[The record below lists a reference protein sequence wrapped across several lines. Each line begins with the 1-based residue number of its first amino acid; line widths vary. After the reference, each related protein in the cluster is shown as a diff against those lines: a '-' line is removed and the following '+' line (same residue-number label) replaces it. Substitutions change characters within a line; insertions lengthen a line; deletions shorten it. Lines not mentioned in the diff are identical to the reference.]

1 MRTNLFDIR
10 FCTALVFIFVFC
22 LRPTFSQY
30 TIQHLGTLGG
40 TYSVASGLNNK
51 GQVVGWSNIVGD
63 QYDHAFLWESG
74 IMIDLG
80 TLGGNSSYAGAINDS
95 GIIAGQAEISP
106 NTMRAF
112 RYADGSMQNLGTLGG
127 NSSNGQDINNSG
139 VITGGAGTPAY
150 SHAFSYSG
158 EMIDLGTLGG
168 DYSAGLGINNS
179 GQIAG
184 QSTTAPG
191 TNSPQKASLYSGGTM
206 YNLGS
211 LDGVNNSVAHDINDS
226 GWVVGYSI
234 LSDGAGIYG
243 HACLWKNN
251 QIIDLHPPG
260 SQYRRSA
267 AYAINN
273 RGEVVGSI
281 WTNLSPRYAFIWKD
295 GVFRDLT
302 SLLPSDDTNWSY
314 LKDAGDIN
322 DSGKIV
328 GVGIYQGVDRA
339 FLLDPQI
346 VVTKPLADQLFI
358 AGETDTIKWI
368 GGGDIDSLK
377 ITAILNWHTVFPTE
391 FLVSE
396 SVPADAEEFEWN
408 IPDTLLSYKTKIK
421 IEDKNDPTNFA
432 ESESFRLKG
441 YLLTRVN
448 TIDLTYQKF
457 DRTAH
462 AWRFGNATNNMWPST
477 WWSQFT
483 YDQTSI
489 DPYSND
495 FYSEDFN
502 GVHQSFFPD
511 WLAFVRA
518 FGANQCYWSVPL
530 LGLTYRQNAINNWK
544 SRWGVWGGSCFG
556 FSTSSLM
563 AFTDVNNY
571 ITTFPEMPP
580 FNNLYQFSTP
590 LSGIQGDSIRAIINS
605 LQIHQSGKQHQTF
618 IGNLGNDTPL
628 QTLNK
633 IKSSIIEDNGDI
645 GPLLIYNQGTGGG
658 AHAIVV
664 YELIKSTLFA
674 NSYTLFV
681 YDNSYPANLFAQIT
695 IDTVANRWNAPLW
708 AGWGGTNGILIADP
722 INSYFNQPILP
733 NGPLDN
739 SQLNKSLTG
748 NTLNENTKSEVY
760 VSRNLDIVLS
770 DTLGNSIGFKDSVI
784 FNTIPNAYPILFAE
798 TYYTPPS
805 GYHIPAGKYK
815 IDISAIHDSLVN
827 FYFFGDSVT
836 YLYRRIDASPN
847 QTDHLHFD
855 SGLSIAS
862 YDPGIKSIELE
873 TTIANSE
880 YEKVFQFQDIKLAAS
895 DSIEI
900 KENANNGI
908 TVKNFGTQKSYGL
921 KVKYNSDEFIKLFRH
936 QGVNLAQNSSHV
948 FQPVWASL
956 DTMSF
961 RILIDNGNDEV
972 IDDSIFVVN
981 QATGIGDNQGSLI
994 SPNSYNLAQNY
1005 PNPFNPVTTIKYS
1018 IPTSEFVTVKVYDV
1032 LGNQIETLVDEYKP
1046 GGSYEV
1052 NFDAS
1057 NLSSGVYFYK
1067 IQAGEY
1073 INVKKMILLR

>member
-1 MRTNLFDIR
+1 MKKSLIVICFS
-10 FCTALVFIFVFC
+10 TALLITSFEIVHAQEFTNIQLDPPSNNFYN
-22 LRPTFSQY
+22 FSSATAINNAGVVIGNGSAMY
-30 TIQHLGTLGG
+30 TTDIICIWKPGQPYPDQHYFHGYNRTTAEGINDKGNLVGYGPAADGIHGFLNSTDLG
-40 TYSVASGLNNK
+40 K
-51 GQVVGWSNIVGD
+51 GRALDINDRDQVVGWTSDSLYIYENGVFD
-63 QYDHAFLWESG
+63 YLP
-74 IMIDLG
+74 
-80 TLGGNSSYAGAINDS
+80 TSYWGSAAVAINDS
-95 GIIAGQAEISP
+95 GIAVGYWITDCDNSDCYEEACI
-106 NTMRAF
+106 F
-112 RYADGSMQNLGTLGG
+112 RNDSLILIGRLGG
-127 NSSNGQDINNSG
+127 NY
-139 VITGGAGTPAY
+139 AR
-150 SHAFSYSG
+150 
-158 EMIDLGTLGG
+158 
-168 DYSAGLGINNS
+168 
-179 GQIAG
+179 
-184 QSTTAPG
+184 
-191 TNSPQKASLYSGGTM
+191 AS
-206 YNLGS
+206 
-211 LDGVNNSVAHDINDS
+211 D
-226 GWVVGYSI
+226 
-234 LSDGAGIYG
+234 
-243 HACLWKNN
+243 
-251 QIIDLHPPG
+251 
-260 SQYRRSA
+260 
-267 AYAINN
+267 INN
-273 RGEVVGSI
+273 RGQIVGWSCTNSDCSQYRGFIWNNGVWTTIPTLGGSGSEANAINDYGIVVGEAKTASNAQHAI
-281 WTNLSPRYAFIWKD
+281 IYDSSHGL
-295 GVFRDLT
+295 RDLNDLIPQGGGWELISAT
-302 SLLPSDDTNWSY
+302 
-314 LKDAGDIN
+314 DIN
-322 DSGKIV
+322 DAGQIV
-328 GVGIYQGVDRA
+328 GVGRINGLTRA
-339 FLLDPQI
+339 FLLTPTDPGQI
-346 VVTKPLADQLFI
+346 TITKPSEGSLII
-358 AGETDTIKWI
+358 AGEKDTIKWEI
-368 GGGDIDSLK
+368 NGVVDSVRIK
-377 ITAILNWHTVFPTE
+377 VILNWHLILPTE
-391 FLVSE
+391 ILIAE
-396 SVPADAEEFEWN
+396 SVPAYDKQFEWN

-441 YLLTRVN
+441 YVLTRVN

-457 DRTAH
+457 DRTTH

-477 WWSQFT
+477 WWFQFT
-483 YDQTSI
+483 YDQTTI

-556 FSTSSLM
+556 FATSSLM
-563 AFTDVNNY
+563 AFTDVNTY
-571 ITTFPEMPP
+571 VATYPEMPP

-722 INSYFNQPILP
+722 INSYFNQPILR

-739 SQLNKSLTG
+739 SQLDKSLTG

-880 YEKVFQFQDIKLAAS
+880 YEKVFQLRDIKLSAS

-900 KENANNGI
+900 KENANDGI
-908 TVKNFGTQKSYGL
+908 TVKNFGVPKSYGL
-921 KVKYNSDEFIKLFRH
+921 KVKYNSNEFIKLFKH
-936 QGVNLAQNSSHV
+936 EGVTLAQNSSHV

-981 QATGIGDNQGSLI
+981 QATGIGDDQGSLL
-994 SPNSYNLAQNY
+994 SPNIYNLAQNY
-1005 PNPFNPVTTIKYS
+1005 PNPFNPTTKIS
-1018 IPTSEFVTVKVYDV
+1018 WQSPVGSWQTLKVYDV
-1032 LGNQIETLVDEYKP
+1032 LGNEVAKLVDEYKP
-1046 GGSYEV
+1046 AGNYEII
-1052 NFDAS
+1052 FDAK

-1067 IQAGEY
+1067 LQISSFVET
-1073 INVKKMILLR
+1073 KKMILLR

>member
-1 MRTNLFDIR
+1 MSINKKGTDMIKLTQLFLLLIFTGASVGIHAQPSAPPLTSEELMRLHAVKAWDIEFTYHSTDTRIGSGDVPLSYGFNIGNKPIDHWTLSYSHEDQYVLKMTVAGKNGQSDCAPGADSCIPKYDYPGSITNAIE
-10 FCTALVFIFVFC
+10 
-22 LRPTFSQY
+22 TFSRFEEVHLTNGCPEPPDGNLTGPGIQTLLQTY
-30 TIQHLGTLGG
+30 TINRDMILDGTGNNRLAGLSMEIDYSYNPPRAFGLFYTLPLDYFAMSIFSGCYRSDTSLGVFSSGI
-40 TYSVASGLNNK
+40 YAEIYPYNISNPASGDTYVRIENGSFVIRGSSTHN
-51 GQVVGWSNIVGD
+51 QVFNVGPGLGSGSSSNII
-63 QYDHAFLWESG
+63 Q
-74 IMIDLG
+74 IDG
-80 TLGGNSSYAGAINDS
+80 
-95 GIIAGQAEISP
+95 
-106 NTMRAF
+106 
-112 RYADGSMQNLGTLGG
+112 
-127 NSSNGQDINNSG
+127 
-139 VITGGAGTPAY
+139 
-150 SHAFSYSG
+150 
-158 EMIDLGTLGG
+158 
-168 DYSAGLGINNS
+168 
-179 GQIAG
+179 GQITIYREWVIREHPD
-184 QSTTAPG
+184 STIT
-191 TNSPQKASLYSGGTM
+191 
-206 YNLGS
+206 
-211 LDGVNNSVAHDINDS
+211 
-226 GWVVGYSI
+226 
-234 LSDGAGIYG
+234 
-243 HACLWKNN
+243 
-251 QIIDLHPPG
+251 
-260 SQYRRSA
+260 
-267 AYAINN
+267 
-273 RGEVVGSI
+273 
-281 WTNLSPRYAFIWKD
+281 
-295 GVFRDLT
+295 
-302 SLLPSDDTNWSY
+302 
-314 LKDAGDIN
+314 
-322 DSGKIV
+322 
-328 GVGIYQGVDRA
+328 
-339 FLLDPQI
+339 
-346 VVTKPLADQLFI
+346 VTKPSAGDLLI
-358 AGETDTIKWI
+358 AGEPNKIEWI
-368 GGGDIDSLK
+368 GGSDIDSLK

-441 YLLTRVN
+441 YVLTRVN

-457 DRTAH
+457 DRTTH

-556 FSTSSLM
+556 IATSSLM
-563 AFTDVNNY
+563 AFTDVNTY
-571 ITTFPEMPP
+571 VATYPEMPP
-580 FNNLYQFSTP
+580 FNNLFQFSTP

-664 YELIKSTLFA
+664 YKLIKSTLFA
-674 NSYTLFV
+674 NTYTLFV
-681 YDNSYPANLFAQIT
+681 YDNSYATNLFAQIT

-722 INSYFNQPILP
+722 GSSYFNQPILP

-748 NTLNENTKSEVY
+748 STLNENTKSEVY

-815 IDISAIHDSLVN
+815 VDISAINDSLVN
-827 FYFFGDSVT
+827 FYFFEDSVT
-836 YLYRRIDASPN
+836 YLYRRFDASSN
-847 QTDHLHFD
+847 QTDHLYID
-855 SGLSIAS
+855 SGLSITS
-862 YDPGIKSIELE
+862 YDQGIKSIELE

-880 YEKVFQFQDIKLAAS
+880 YEKVFQLRDIKLSAS

-900 KENANNGI
+900 KENANDGV
-908 TVKNFGTQKSYGL
+908 TVKNFGIPKSYGF
-921 KVKYNSDEFIKLFRH
+921 KVKYNSNEFIKLFKYE
-936 QGVNLAQNSSHV
+936 GVTLAQNSSHV
-948 FQPVWASL
+948 FQPDWASL
-956 DTMSF
+956 DSMALKIF
-961 RILIDNGNDEV
+961 IDNGNDEV
-972 IDDSIFVVN
+972 IDDSMFIEN
-981 QATGIGDNQGSLI
+981 QATRIGDDQGSLI

-1032 LGNQIETLVDEYKP
+1032 LGNQIETLVDEYKL